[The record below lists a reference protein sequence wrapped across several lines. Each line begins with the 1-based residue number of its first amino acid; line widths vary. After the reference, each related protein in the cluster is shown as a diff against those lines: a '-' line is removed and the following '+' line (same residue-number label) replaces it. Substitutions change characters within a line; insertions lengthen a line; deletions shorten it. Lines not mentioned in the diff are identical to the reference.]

1 MTKVVFPK
9 ALATPPAAA
18 DEQSTD
24 ALILQTF
31 SKLDKV
37 ALGISFGSTL
47 GPLIFLATL
56 FLLFKEGSPLGPNL
70 SLLSHY
76 FIGYSV
82 SWEGSFIGL
91 GYGFLSGFVLG
102 WSIALLRNVLVS
114 AYLHIVKLKTHLRTL
129 QDFLDQP

>member
-1 MTKVVFPK
+1 MNKVVFPK
-9 ALATPPAAA
+9 APVPPPAVA

-24 ALILQTF
+24 ALILQSF
-31 SKLDKV
+31 AKLDKI

-47 GPLIFLATL
+47 GLLIFVATL
-56 FLLFKEGSPLGPNL
+56 FLLFKGGSPLGPNL
-70 SLLSHY
+70 VLLTNY

-82 SWEGSFIGL
+82 SLGGSFIGL

-114 AYLHIVKLKTHLRTL
+114 AYMHTVKLKTRLRTL

>member
-1 MTKVVFPK
+1 MSKVVFPK
-9 ALATPPAAA
+9 APATPPATS

-24 ALILQTF
+24 ALILESF
-31 SKLDKV
+31 AKLDKV

-47 GPLIFLATL
+47 GLFIFVATL
-56 FLLFKEGSPLGPNL
+56 FLLFKGGSPLGPNL
-70 SLLSHY
+70 GLLTQY

-91 GYGFLSGFVLG
+91 GYGFLSGFILG

-114 AYLHIVKLKTHLRTL
+114 SYLHNVKLKTHLRTL

>member
-1 MTKVVFPK
+1 MNKVVFPK
-9 ALATPPAAA
+9 APATPPAAA

-24 ALILQTF
+24 ALILQSF
-31 SKLDKV
+31 AKLDKV

-47 GPLIFLATL
+47 GLLIFLATL
-56 FLLFKEGSPLGPNL
+56 FLLVKGGSTLGPNL
-70 SLLSHY
+70 SLLTHY

-82 SWEGSFIGL
+82 SLRGSFIGL

-102 WSIALLRNVLVS
+102 WSIALLRNALVS
-114 AYLHIVKLKTHLRTL
+114 AYLHTVKLKTHLRTL

>member
-1 MTKVVFPK
+1 MSKVVFPK
-9 ALATPPAAA
+9 EPATPPAAA

-24 ALILQTF
+24 ALILESF

-56 FLLFKEGSPLGPNL
+56 FLLFKGGSPLGPNL
-70 SLLSHY
+70 SLLTHY

-82 SWEGSFIGL
+82 SLGGSFIGL

-102 WSIALLRNVLVS
+102 WSIALLRNTLVF